1 MKKEEVIQ
9 NDMEE
14 IIAPMQSPYGPPP
27 PIVSVKNH
35 IYLYDEIDVTSARNF
50 ISVLYQTALTMV
62 SDSLENG
69 YLLPPIIVHINSY
82 GGTVNDALAIVQAIE
97 DVKNGTITS
106 VNNIPVPLIV
116 GTQIEGEADSCA
128 SLIACCGTKGYRT
141 ISKDSLSLLH
151 EVRQISPTG
160 GKVEDIATMS
170 INLEMFQKIFK
181 NIYMRNSSLTEE
193 KFNEIIST
201 EKYSTPEELL
211 SYGLVDKIIKK
222 EKQLNSLYQKLS

>member
-9 NDMEE
+9 NDIEE

-106 VNNIPVPLIV
+106 VNNIPVPLNV

-170 INLEMFQKIFK
+170 TNLEMFQKIFK

-193 KFNEIIST
+193 KFNEVIST

-211 SYGLVDKIIKK
+211 SYGLVDKII
-222 EKQLNSLYQKLS
+222 

>member
-160 GKVEDIATMS
+160 GKVEDITTMS

-211 SYGLVDKIIKK
+211 SYGLVDKII
-222 EKQLNSLYQKLS
+222 

>member
-9 NDMEE
+9 NDIEE

-106 VNNIPVPLIV
+106 VNNIPVPLNV

-160 GKVEDIATMS
+160 GKVEDIVTMS
-170 INLEMFQKIFK
+170 TNLEMFQKIFK

-193 KFNEIIST
+193 KFNEVIST
-201 EKYSTPEELL
+201 DKYSTPEELL
-211 SYGLVDKIIKK
+211 SYGLVDKII
-222 EKQLNSLYQKLS
+222 

>member
-106 VNNIPVPLIV
+106 VNNIPVPLII

-160 GKVEDIATMS
+160 GKVEDITTMS

-211 SYGLVDKIIKK
+211 SYGLVDKII
-222 EKQLNSLYQKLS
+222 

>member
-9 NDMEE
+9 NDIEE

-62 SDSLENG
+62 GDSLENG

-170 INLEMFQKIFK
+170 TNLEMFQKIFK

-193 KFNEIIST
+193 KFNEVIST

-211 SYGLVDKIIKK
+211 SYGLVDKII
-222 EKQLNSLYQKLS
+222 

>member
-69 YLLPPIIVHINSY
+69 YLLPPIVVHINSY

-160 GKVEDIATMS
+160 GKVEDITTMS

-211 SYGLVDKIIKK
+211 SYGLVDKII
-222 EKQLNSLYQKLS
+222 

>member
-1 MKKEEVIQ
+1 MKKEE
-9 NDMEE
+9 NDIEE
-14 IIAPMQSPYGPPP
+14 IIDPMQSPYGPPP
-27 PIVSVKNH
+27 HIVSVKNH

-106 VNNIPVPLIV
+106 VNNIPVPLNV

-170 INLEMFQKIFK
+170 TNLEMFQKIFK

-193 KFNEIIST
+193 KFNEVIST

-211 SYGLVDKIIKK
+211 SYGLVDKII
-222 EKQLNSLYQKLS
+222 

>member
-82 GGTVNDALAIVQAIE
+82 GGTVNDTLAIVQAIE

-151 EVRQISPTG
+151 EVRQISPIG
-160 GKVEDIATMS
+160 GKVEDITTMS

-211 SYGLVDKIIKK
+211 SYGLVDKII
-222 EKQLNSLYQKLS
+222 

>member
-9 NDMEE
+9 NDIEE

-62 SDSLENG
+62 GDSLENG

-201 EKYSTPEELL
+201 EKYNTPEELL
-211 SYGLVDKIIKK
+211 SYGLVDKII
-222 EKQLNSLYQKLS
+222 

>member
-97 DVKNGTITS
+97 DVKNGTMTS

-160 GKVEDIATMS
+160 GKVEDITTMS

-193 KFNEIIST
+193 KFNEVIST

-211 SYGLVDKIIKK
+211 SYGLVDKII
-222 EKQLNSLYQKLS
+222 

>member
-9 NDMEE
+9 NDIEE

-62 SDSLENG
+62 GDSLENG

-170 INLEMFQKIFK
+170 VNLEMFQKIFK

-211 SYGLVDKIIKK
+211 SYGLVDKII
-222 EKQLNSLYQKLS
+222 

>member
-9 NDMEE
+9 NDIEE

-50 ISVLYQTALTMV
+50 ISVLYQTALTMA

-106 VNNIPVPLIV
+106 INNIPVPLIV

-170 INLEMFQKIFK
+170 TNLEMFQKIFK

-211 SYGLVDKIIKK
+211 SYGLVDKII
-222 EKQLNSLYQKLS
+222 

>member
-211 SYGLVDKIIKK
+211 SYGLVDKII
-222 EKQLNSLYQKLS
+222 

>member
-9 NDMEE
+9 NDIEE
-14 IIAPMQSPYGPPP
+14 VIAPMQSPYGPPP

-128 SLIACCGTKGYRT
+128 SLIACCGSKGYRT

-170 INLEMFQKIFK
+170 TNLEMFQKIFK

-193 KFNEIIST
+193 KFNEVVST

-211 SYGLVDKIIKK
+211 SYGLVDKII
-222 EKQLNSLYQKLS
+222 

>member
-160 GKVEDIATMS
+160 GKVEDITTMS

-193 KFNEIIST
+193 KFNEVIST

-211 SYGLVDKIIKK
+211 SYGLVDKII
-222 EKQLNSLYQKLS
+222 

>member
-9 NDMEE
+9 NDIEE

-128 SLIACCGTKGYRT
+128 SLIACCGSKGYRT

-170 INLEMFQKIFK
+170 TNLEMFQKIFK

-193 KFNEIIST
+193 KFNEVVST

-211 SYGLVDKIIKK
+211 SYGLVDKII
-222 EKQLNSLYQKLS
+222 

>member
-9 NDMEE
+9 NDIEE

-62 SDSLENG
+62 GDSLENG

-211 SYGLVDKIIKK
+211 SYGLVDKII
-222 EKQLNSLYQKLS
+222 

>member
-9 NDMEE
+9 NDIEE
-14 IIAPMQSPYGPPP
+14 IIAPMQSPYGSPP

-170 INLEMFQKIFK
+170 TNLEMFQKIFK

-193 KFNEIIST
+193 KFNEVIST

-211 SYGLVDKIIKK
+211 SYGLVDKII
-222 EKQLNSLYQKLS
+222 

>member
-9 NDMEE
+9 NDIEE

-106 VNNIPVPLIV
+106 VNNIPVPLNI

-151 EVRQISPTG
+151 EVRQISPTC
-160 GKVEDIATMS
+160 GKVEDIAIMS
-170 INLEMFQKIFK
+170 TNLEMFQKIFK

-193 KFNEIIST
+193 KFNEVIST

-211 SYGLVDKIIKK
+211 SYGLVDKII
-222 EKQLNSLYQKLS
+222 